1 VNQSRLK
8 FIKNRSLAMPLLAH
22 LLVAGCAFHKAPTP
36 PPLPTFPAV
45 PESSIQELRQLP
57 SGGYEKVAL
66 ITIDAEVGPQLSS
79 AMISAR
85 QSAAEKGV
93 NAVVIVSD
101 TEFLRK
107 VGKRRVKVRRIV
119 YLAIHRR

>member
-1 VNQSRLK
+1 VNRSRLK
-8 FIKNRSLAMPLLAH
+8 LIKNRSLAIPLLAH
-22 LLVAGCAFHKAPTP
+22 LLVAGCAFHKAPAP
-36 PPLPTFPAV
+36 PPAPTFPAV
-45 PESSIQELRQLP
+45 PESSIQELRQVP
-57 SGGYEKVAL
+57 PGGYDKVAL
-66 ITIDAEVGPQLSS
+66 ITVDAEVGPQLLS

-93 NAVVIVSD
+93 NAMVIVSD

-107 VGKRRVKVRRIV
+107 AGKRRVKVRRIV